1 VTGRLAGKV
10 ALISGAARGQGEA
23 HARLFAEEGARL
35 VLTDVLDD
43 LGTAVSDELGAAG
56 ADVVYQHCDVAVDGQ
71 WAACVALAEERFGR
85 LDVLVN
91 NAGVVSLPSI
101 TETTDAEWDRVIA
114 INQKGVFLGMR
125 HAVPALQRAGGG
137 SIVNVSSIY
146 GIRGVAGYAA
156 YQASKGAVVLLTKTA
171 ALSYGGDGI
180 RVNTVAPG
188 VIYTKMAEEEGEE
201 AIKALVEIVPL
212 RRGARPREVSYAV
225 LFLASDEA
233 SYVTGTELVVD
244 GGLMAQ

>member
-1 VTGRLAGKV
+1 V
-10 ALISGAARGQGEA
+10 AV
-23 HARLFAEEGARL
+23 AEETFGH
-35 VLTDVLDD
+35 LDI
-43 LGTAVSDELGAAG
+43 
-56 ADVVYQHCDVAVDGQ
+56 
-71 WAACVALAEERFGR
+71 
-85 LDVLVN
+85 LVN
-91 NAGVVSLPSI
+91 NAGVVSLPTI
-101 TETTDAEWDRVIA
+101 TETTDSEWDRVIA

-146 GIRGVAGYAA
+146 GIRGVPGYAA

-171 ALSYGGDGI
+171 ALTYGRDGI

-188 VIYTKMAEEEGEE
+188 VIYTQMAEEEGEE
-201 AIKALVEIVPL
+201 VIAALVENVPL
-212 RRGARPREVSYAV
+212 GRGAQPEEVSHAV